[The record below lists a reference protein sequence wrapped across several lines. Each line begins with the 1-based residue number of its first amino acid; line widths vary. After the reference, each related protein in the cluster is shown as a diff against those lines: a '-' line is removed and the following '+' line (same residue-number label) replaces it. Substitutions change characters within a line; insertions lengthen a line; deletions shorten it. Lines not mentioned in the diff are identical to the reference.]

1 MAQSSHML
9 QLCISRTPKKHFISP
24 TLVCFSALFH
34 VFLHHLVV
42 IIFFVCIT
50 LLHWCGVWA
59 GVPLPPPMWVRML
72 CSGFHDFM
80 PGALQGPQ
88 ISFVMTNSLFL
99 FIQLLSA
106 SGSTTL
112 YHTSYVYSALAPCHL
127 SALYLFVSLL
137 LGSEMTI
144 FQQD

>member
-24 TLVCFSALFH
+24 TLVCFSTLFH

-59 GVPLPPPMWVRML
+59 GVPLPPSTVGTHAML
-72 CSGFHDFM
+72 RVSWFHARCTAST
-80 PGALQGPQ
+80 PNQ
-88 ISFVMTNSLFL
+88 FVMTNLFL

>member
-9 QLCISRTPKKHFISP
+9 QLCISRTQKNHFISP
-24 TLVCFSALFH
+24 TLVCFSALFC

-42 IIFFVCIT
+42 IIFLCLYHIAA
-50 LLHWCGVWA
+50 LMWCVGGRA
-59 GVPLPPPMWVRML
+59 PPPSTVGTHAML
-72 CSGFHDFM
+72 RVSWFHARCTART
-80 PGALQGPQ
+80 PNQ
-88 ISFVMTNSLFL
+88 FVMTNSLFL

-112 YHTSYVYSALAPCHL
+112 YHTSYVYSAPCHR